1 MFANLLA
8 TLPATLYSLY
18 TPAQQQPQ
26 NKASMGA
33 AIQKTSKGE
42 TEGGKG
48 DRERKYKRREKG
60 VKRFKR
66 RDGKERKKAKKGE
79 KYIKQG

>member
-8 TLPATLYSLY
+8 TLPATLYSPYLL
-18 TPAQQQPQ
+18 TSSAATT

-42 TEGGKG
+42 TEGEMEIGKENLR
-48 DRERKYKRREKG
+48 DREKG
-60 VKRFKR
+60 
-66 RDGKERKKAKKGE
+66 
-79 KYIKQG
+79 